1 LQLSTCSTNAL
12 TSLLSYLRYAVCISF
27 LVLME
32 RFILGLAQTRV
43 GPRVVG
49 LFGLLQTLVDGGKL
63 FLKKV
68 TKVDLLAALSF
79 FSLSMIA
86 VGLANGGSTGW
97 LQCLLVLAA
106 LSLSLFVV
114 CLKAASTYSLIAAY
128 RGVLMTISFDV
139 AIRFFLIVQMFMV
152 HSRGLLCLL
161 LFKALCLLELGRTP
175 FDLVERESELVSGYN
190 IEYAG
195 FGFTLLFLREYMRFY
210 WIFGLMGEIFV
221 TYFILVFVAHNLLIA
236 VRGVLPRYKYYQVL
250 TFSWGVANLAIF
262 FLYTM
267 L

>member
-1 LQLSTCSTNAL
+1 
-12 TSLLSYLRYAVCISF
+12 
-27 LVLME
+27 ME
-32 RFILGLAQTRV
+32 RFILRLRQSRV

-49 LFGLLQTLVDGGKL
+49 LFRLLQTLVDGRKL

-68 TKVDLLAALSF
+68 TKVDLLAAVIF
-79 FSLSMIA
+79 FSLSMVA
-86 VGLANGGSTGW
+86 VGLANRRSTGW

-128 RGVLMTISFDV
+128 RRVLMTISFDV
-139 AIRFFLIVQMFMV
+139 AIRFFLIILMFAV
-152 HSRGLLCLL
+152 HSRRVLCLL

-175 FDLVERESELVSGYN
+175 FDLVEGESELVSRYN

-195 FGFTLLFLREYMRFY
+195 FRFTLLFLREYMRFY
-210 WIFGLMGEIFV
+210 WIFRLTGEIFY
-221 TYFILVFVAHNLLIA
+221 TYFFITFIFHNLLIA
-236 VRGVLPRYKYYQVL
+236 VRRVLPRYKYYQVL
-250 TFSWGVANLAIF
+250 TFSWGVANLSIF
-262 FLYTM
+262 FLYVI